1 MHEEI
6 PMLLSAIPVKTQAG
20 RLEIDER
27 KLKIGPRQRMVLIS
41 INGERPVESIR
52 QQFAAISEIDAVLDE
67 LLATGLI
74 EVPAGALAIE
84 PATPVAAKPV
94 AAVVA
99 AVVPASPMAKT
110 TVGATKPAPAAVVSN
125 ESLQAAR
132 DYMARILSAKI
143 GLRAFLFTQ
152 KIEKTSTREALIEL
166 LPEFRRQ
173 LRKHVDAG
181 RVAEFSAH
189 VEELI
194 GPY

>member
-1 MHEEI
+1 
-6 PMLLSAIPVKTQAG
+6 MLQSAVPVKTQAG

-52 QQFAAISEIDAVLDE
+52 KQFAAISEIDAVLDE

-74 EVPAGALAIE
+74 EVPVGALAIE
-84 PATPVAAKPV
+84 PASPVAAKPL
-94 AAVVA
+94 AAVPTSA
-99 AVVPASPMAKT
+99 PVVKSAPGPVVEMAR
-110 TVGATKPAPAAVVSN
+110 PAPTVPVSDG
-125 ESLQAAR
+125 SVQAAR
-132 DYMARILSAKI
+132 DYMSRILNAKV

-152 KIEKTSTREALIEL
+152 KIEKSSTREALVEL

-194 GPY
+194 GQS